1 MLRDGSNDDECVLGI
16 LKNSAAEVVNKRVEE
31 KAITRSLEKNL
42 LEHIYA
48 TMLKRKGRGGHP
60 AVGHDSIESIAL

>member
-1 MLRDGSNDDECVLGI
+1 VLRDVSNDDECVLGI

-42 LEHIYA
+42 LEHI
-48 TMLKRKGRGGHP
+48 RHNVEEKGGEGVTLP
-60 AVGHDSIESIAL
+60 

>member
-1 MLRDGSNDDECVLGI
+1 

-42 LEHIYA
+42 LEHIST
-48 TMLKRKGRGGHP
+48 TM
-60 AVGHDSIESIAL
+60 

>member
-42 LEHIYA
+42 LEHIST
-48 TMLKRKGRGGHP
+48 TM
-60 AVGHDSIESIAL
+60 